1 MYLIANIAAGLA
13 ATIGVIGVAASGIG
27 PAVPPSPSA
36 ATAVISDTA
45 ASVNRPAKGDR
56 LVTQKREAP
65 KTPVKTLREEQR
77 RPMEG
82 CDPLVSP
89 LTRSSLSQ
97 LSGRCIAR
105 LETGP
110 KHS

>member
-1 MYLIANIAAGLA
+1 IAAGLA
-13 ATIGVIGVAASGIG
+13 ATIGVIGVAASGIE
-27 PAVPPSPSA
+27 PVVSPSPSA
-36 ATAVISDTA
+36 ATPVISDTA

-56 LVTQKREAP
+56 LVTHKREAP
-65 KTPVKTLREEQR
+65 NTPATRRREEHGP
-77 RPMEG
+77 PMEG
-82 CDPLVSP
+82 CDPLVRP
-89 LTRSSLSQ
+89 RTRASLSQ